1 MKNTVVKFLLLA
13 FVSSSILAF
22 VPDIYSQSTGDR
34 QRKRDGSCITDGTKK
49 PNNKQG
55 NKKGNRK
62 GNGNKKGFKK
72 GNGKGNGNGRG
83 NGTCIYR

>member
-1 MKNTVVKFLLLA
+1 MKNTVVKILLLA

-22 VPDIYSQSTGDR
+22 IPESYSQQTGDR
-34 QRKRDGSCITDGTKK
+34 QRKRDGTCITDGSKK

-62 GNGNKKGFKK
+62 GNKKGNKK
-72 GNGKGNGNGRG
+72 GNGKGKGNGRG
-83 NGTCIYR
+83 NGVCIYR